1 MVAYSLT
8 RSLQAI
14 WTQLALGNL
23 DFKLNENETTKRFVV
38 APSVTM
44 CVYEMDITI
53 FFFPLTFPILLWKA
67 LFHIISVN

>member
-53 FFFPLTFPILLWKA
+53 FFFPSHFPSCFGKLSFT
-67 LFHIISVN
+67 LFL